1 MTTPGPRQASSNGRA
16 AARSGLRRAG
26 ERAKDGSGCG
36 PGERAKESDGWR
48 GKLGAHRRRQASV
61 AAIIDRLF
69 GGLGQCNPDL
79 WERRAYLLLVGL
91 VYERLATDDEEIST
105 DELVRLAKAL
115 AENRRI
121 EARRRDGKER
131 EQPAEADSP
140 PKGDLPERFGDIVRQ
155 VYGTNFQT
163 PSAR

>member
-1 MTTPGPRQASSNGRA
+1 MTTSGPRQASSDGRA
-16 AARSGLRRAG
+16 AAKAG
-26 ERAKDGSGCG
+26 ASDARERARK
-36 PGERAKESDGWR
+36 SDGWE

-61 AAIIDRLF
+61 AEIIDRIF
-69 GGLGQCNPDL
+69 GELAQCNPDL

-115 AENRRI
+115 AENRRV
-121 EARRRDGKER
+121 EARLRDGKDP

-140 PKGDLPERFGDIVRQ
+140 PRGDLPERFGDVVRQ

-163 PSAR
+163 PSAQ